1 VSEPEQEAPTAEAP
15 THEAPTLEAESR
27 FRRGLRYSHR
37 TGLYASLVVAI
48 ATIVFLILLIARN
61 TRRVKVDYAFGSTQA
76 RLVWLVIIS
85 AITGWVLGIVT
96 AFLIRRRT
104 RWRGPR

>member
-1 VSEPEQEAPTAEAP
+1 MSEPETEAAPPETEA
-15 THEAPTLEAESR
+15 APLEVESR
-27 FRRGLRYSHR
+27 FRRGVRYSHR
-37 TGLYASLVVAI
+37 TGLYVSLVVAI
-48 ATIVFLILLIARN
+48 ATIVFLILLVARN

-104 RWRGPR
+104 RWRRPT

>member
-1 VSEPEQEAPTAEAP
+1 VSEPEKEAPG
-15 THEAPTLEAESR
+15 LEAESR
-27 FRRGLRYSHR
+27 LRRGMRYSHR

-48 ATIVFLILLIARN
+48 ATIVLLILLIAQN
-61 TRRVKVDYAFGSTQA
+61 TRRVKVDYVFGTSQT
-76 RLVWLVIIS
+76 RLIWLVIVS

-104 RWRGPR
+104 RWRRPT

>member
-1 VSEPEQEAPTAEAP
+1 VSEPEKQT
-15 THEAPTLEAESR
+15 PTLEAETR

-37 TGLYASLVVAI
+37 TGLYVALVVAI

-61 TRRVKVDYAFGSTQA
+61 TRRVKVDYVFGSTQM

-85 AITGWVLGIVT
+85 SITGWVLGIVT
-96 AFLIRRRT
+96 SFLIRRRT
-104 RWRGPR
+104 RWRQPT

>member
-1 VSEPEQEAPTAEAP
+1 VSERETEAA
-15 THEAPTLEAESR
+15 TLEAESR
-27 FRRGLRYSHR
+27 LRRGIRYSHR
-37 TGLYASLVVAI
+37 TGLYFSIVVAI

-61 TRRVKVDYAFGSTQA
+61 TRQVKVDYVFGNTLT

-96 AFLIRRRT
+96 AFLVRRRT
-104 RWRGPR
+104 RWRRPT

>member
-1 VSEPEQEAPTAEAP
+1 MSEPEQPTPAAPSPEVETR
-15 THEAPTLEAESR
+15 L
-27 FRRGLRYSHR
+27 RRGIRYSHR
-37 TGLYASLVVAI
+37 TGLYVSLVVAI

-104 RWRGPR
+104 RWRGPT

>member
-1 VSEPEQEAPTAEAP
+1 VSEPEQEAPTTEEPTPEAP
-15 THEAPTLEAESR
+15 TPAAETR

-37 TGLYASLVVAI
+37 TGLYVSLVVAI
-48 ATIVFLILLIARN
+48 ATIVFLILLIAQN
-61 TRRVKVDYAFGSTQA
+61 TRRVKVDYVFGSTQT

-104 RWRGPR
+104 RWRGTT

>member
-1 VSEPEQEAPTAEAP
+1 MSEPEQEAPVPEAP
-15 THEAPTLEAESR
+15 TPDVETR
-27 FRRGLRYSHR
+27 VRRGIRYSHQ

-48 ATIVFLILLIARN
+48 ATIVFLILLIAQN
-61 TRRVKVDYAFGSTQA
+61 TRHVKVDYVLGSTQA

-96 AFLIRRRT
+96 GFLIRRRT
-104 RWRGPR
+104 RWRRPQ

>member
-1 VSEPEQEAPTAEAP
+1 M
-15 THEAPTLEAESR
+15 
-27 FRRGLRYSHR
+27 RYSHR

-48 ATIVFLILLIARN
+48 ATIVLLILLIAQN
-61 TRRVKVDYAFGSTQA
+61 TRRVKVDYIVGSSQT
-76 RLVWLVIIS
+76 RLIWLVIVS

-104 RWRGPR
+104 RWRGPT

>member
-1 VSEPEQEAPTAEAP
+1 VSEPEQPEQTTPAYVP
-15 THEAPTLEAESR
+15 ESR
-27 FRRGLRYSHR
+27 LQRGVRYSHR
-37 TGLYASLVVAI
+37 TGLYLSLAI
-48 ATIVFLILLIARN
+48 ALATIVFLILLIARN
-61 TRRVKVDYAFGSTQA
+61 TRHVKVDYVFGDTQT

-104 RWRGPR
+104 RWRQPA

>member
-1 VSEPEQEAPTAEAP
+1 MSEPEQEAPSVEAGTPEAP
-15 THEAPTLEAESR
+15 TPAVETRL
-27 FRRGLRYSHR
+27 RRGIRYSHR
-37 TGLYASLVVAI
+37 TGLYVSLIVAI
-48 ATIVFLILLIARN
+48 ATVVFLILLIAQN
-61 TRRVKVDYAFGSTQA
+61 TRRVKVDYVVGNTQA

-104 RWRGPR
+104 RWRGPT

>member
-1 VSEPEQEAPTAEAP
+1 VSEPEQEAPTVEARASEAP
-15 THEAPTLEAESR
+15 TPAVETRL
-27 FRRGLRYSHR
+27 RRGIRYSHR
-37 TGLYASLVVAI
+37 TGLYVSLVVAI
-48 ATIVFLILLIARN
+48 ATVVFLILLIAQN
-61 TRRVKVDYAFGSTQA
+61 TRRVKVDYVFGNTQT

-104 RWRGPR
+104 RWRGPT